1 MPIYL
6 HNEAANNL
14 RYIRSAMQ
22 KAEQISTVSGLGGML
37 MGAVALGG
45 AVTASLGDDL
55 RDQLMAWTLTALP
68 AFAVGAGLSVTKALH
83 YERDLLND
91 PARRFLWCLTP
102 NLAIGA
108 LLTTILWNTE
118 HIELLPGIWLLLYG
132 AGVLAAGTY
141 AVRPVRNMGACFV
154 VLGTFTALLPGW
166 SAEALPGQWANAC
179 LAAGF
184 GGLHITFGWQV
195 YKHHGG

>member
-37 MGAVALGG
+37 MGAVALAG
-45 AVTASLGDDL
+45 AIIASVGVDL
-55 RDQLMAWTLTALP
+55 RAQLWAWTLTALP
-68 AFAVGAGLSVTKALH
+68 AVAIGACLSVVKALR
-83 YERDLLND
+83 YDRDLLND
-91 PARRFLWCLTP
+91 PARRFIWCLTP

-108 LLTTILWNTE
+108 LLTAILWDSE
-118 HIELLPGIWLLLYG
+118 HVVLLPGVWLLLYG

-141 AVRPVRNMGACFV
+141 AVRPVLYMGACFL
-154 VLGTFTALLPGW
+154 VLGTVVALLPGW
-166 SAEALPGQWANAC
+166 STQALPRQWANAS

>member
-22 KAEQISTVSGLGGML
+22 KVEQISTVSGLGGML
-37 MGAVALGG
+37 MGAVAIAG
-45 AVTASLGDDL
+45 AVIASLAVDL
-55 RDQLMAWTLTALP
+55 RDQLWAWTLTALP
-68 AFAVGAGLSVTKALH
+68 AVAVGSTFSIIKALR
-83 YERDLLND
+83 YERDLLSD

-108 LLTTILWNTE
+108 LLTTILWQTE
-118 HIELLPGIWLLLYG
+118 HIVLLPGIWLLLYG

-141 AVRPVRNMGACFV
+141 AVRPVLNMGACFV
-154 VLGTFTALLPGW
+154 ILGTIATLLPGW
-166 SAEALPGQWANAC
+166 ATAELPAQWANAC

-184 GGLHITFGWQV
+184 GGLHLTFGWQV